1 MIFEVAVIQHDASI
15 GNDYTLRRQ
24 CVYRITPASV
34 IIALSPLAAVVGGN
48 ADLGPRCFLGLNSTV
63 RDGVMIPPVCLIGS
77 AAARPRCIYTSVSVR
92 LQTYSESK

>member
-1 MIFEVAVIQHDASI
+1 MIFEAAVIQPDASI
-15 GNDYTLRRQ
+15 GNDCTLRRQ

-63 RDGVMIPPVCLIGS
+63 RDGVTIPPFVSS
-77 AAARPRCIYTSVSVR
+77 AQPPPDRGVSTLAFPSDYKR
-92 LQTYSESK
+92 TPS